1 MEEANKAYKEAIRI
15 NPENLEALL
24 NLGALYQRPDDLDA
38 AERQYSQVQRLNP
51 SQAAAH
57 ANLGALFELDPGNDR
72 ACFNLGV
79 FYEST
84 GQNDKARVLY
94 LRTLEI
100 NPNYQSARANL
111 EKPVVLQVTP
121 TASSPAAMT
130 CFPGELNIYLNFSV
144 PTFVGHQGGLELSWG
159 AIWPIF

>member
-1 MEEANKAYKEAIRI
+1 
-15 NPENLEALL
+15 
-24 NLGALYQRPDDLDA
+24 LDA
-38 AERQYSQVQRLNP
+38 AERQYSRVQRLNP

-57 ANLGALFELDPGNDR
+57 ANLGALLFAKGSAQDALPHLIRAVELEPGNDR